1 MLSIASWRSGATKV
15 QEPETVKKVVPR
27 AAPMPAPKPMPAPR
41 EPLPSVTAPPAQA
54 VEGEHRGAPRL
65 PASAVPLIRGLTFSP
80 GAEATLINISTTGLL
95 AECGAPLK
103 NGNVVKAIFEGAF
116 APRPV
121 EGRVVRTC
129 VVSMAPDGVRYSIGV
144 AFKTPIDL
152 AFAAAPQ
159 SPADSRP
166 AAVASAHQPEPS
178 VFVNRW

>member
-1 MLSIASWRSGATKV
+1 MLSIASWRSGAAKA
-15 QEPETVKKVVPR
+15 QEPAPVEKVAVRRAVPT
-27 AAPMPAPKPMPAPR
+27 PAPTPKAP
-41 EPLPSVTAPPAQA
+41 LVSVEAPP
-54 VEGEHRGAPRL
+54 VPTIEGEHRGSPRL

-80 GAEATLINISTTGLL
+80 FGAEATLINISATGLL

-103 NGNVVKAIFEGAF
+103 NGNVVKAVFEGAF

-152 AFAAAPQ
+152 GVEVAPQ
-159 SPADSRP
+159 SHGDSRP
-166 AAVASAHQPEPS
+166 APVAVADLPEPADL
-178 VFVNRW
+178 VNRW

>member
-15 QEPETVKKVVPR
+15 QEPETVKKVVQR
-27 AAPMPAPKPMPAPR
+27 AAPKPVPAPR
-41 EPLPSVTAPPAQA
+41 EPLASVTVPSAPA

-80 GAEATLINISTTGLL
+80 FGAEATLINISTTGLL

-121 EGRVVRTC
+121 EGRVVRTS
-129 VVSMAPDGVRYSIGV
+129 VVSMASDGVRYSIGV

-152 AFAAAPQ
+152 EFAGAPQ

-166 AAVASAHQPEPS
+166 VTVASAHQPEQP